1 MEPFSDRIEW
11 SAQHSILNIWHLVA
25 MLDIKKNLSV
35 EETTAVILSRAYTD
49 PPDDA
54 DGALLI

>member
-11 SAQHSILNIWHLVA
+11 SAQHSILNIYLVA

-35 EETTAVILSRAYTD
+35 EETTAVILSRAYTEH
-49 PPDDA
+49 PDDA
-54 DGALLI
+54 GGALLI